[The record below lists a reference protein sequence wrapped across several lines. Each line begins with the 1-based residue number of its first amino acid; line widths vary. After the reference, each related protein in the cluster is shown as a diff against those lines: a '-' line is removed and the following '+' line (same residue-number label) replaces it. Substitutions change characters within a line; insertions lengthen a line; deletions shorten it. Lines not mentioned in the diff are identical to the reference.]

1 MYGNTHIYF
10 VSNQSGKNI
19 QPQLQFR
26 QAGVPVILDPVTVQS
41 QIPVYSKTNYT
52 QNVLALDLAP
62 NESRFIVFTEVPEKS
77 IVPKVPLLV
86 SNTAPITFDKKWKIY
101 FDSSMGGPVLPLETK
116 VLSDISKNE
125 NPAVK
130 YYSGSMRYQNTFT
143 VHDVMDTRIEFA
155 EIHDIATVY
164 VNGKDCGTIW
174 TPPYVLDISKAVRK
188 GNNNIEIVVTNTW
201 HNRLLGDAAKPTSE
215 RVTYTTYPFDFSRN
229 KLEPA
234 GIIGAVEIMQ
244 AHHK

>member
-1 MYGNTHIYF
+1 
-10 VSNQSGKNI
+10 
-19 QPQLQFR
+19 
-26 QAGVPVILDPVTVQS
+26 
-41 QIPVYSKTNYT
+41 
-52 QNVLALDLAP
+52 
-62 NESRFIVFTEVPEKS
+62 
-77 IVPKVPLLV
+77 
-86 SNTAPITFDKKWKIY
+86 
-101 FDSSMGGPVLPLETK
+101 MGGPVLPLETT

-143 VHDVMDTRIEFA
+143 VHDVMDTRIEIK

-164 VNGKDCGTIW
+164 VNGIDCGTIW

-188 GNNNIEIVVTNTW
+188 GNNSIEIVVTNTW
-201 HNRLLGDAAKPTSE
+201 HNRLLGDTAKPTSE
-215 RVTYTTYPFDFSRN
+215 RVTYTTYPFDFSKN

-244 AHHK
+244 ALHK